1 MDQQN
6 QFDAMLEGIRK
17 LQIEE
22 TDTPSKQNMASQQET
37 PTETPLHLQPK
48 NDRALKKS
56 QQLDEIIQK
65 LHALKTLETE
75 DRRKEDEKRRE
86 QMKALELE
94 RDTALQQAKK
104 KEEEFID
111 FLRRAERGEADLQ
124 LEAKNL
130 QKNGERR
137 LKNGDL
143 ELQKKDLVLELKHET
158 DELQNK
164 DALVQNRDKKLK
176 DKNRHVQDMEM
187 KLQDTE
193 TKLRNTET
201 ELQDTKNALQVTLT
215 ALETSEILT
224 KERVAELEERDRQL
238 EEKDSQ
244 LQEEKESKDR
254 QLESKDR
261 HLEEK
266 DRQLQ
271 EVNSLS
277 REKDIELSNQ
287 AKLLQFS
294 TIGEYLTKCHV
305 SYIPTVQMNA
315 YQRTP
320 HSLTKQ
326 KDRYGPT
333 HANLWEGFLGEQ
345 KKIFEQVCNTIG
357 PDLREFPRLITVEE
371 IASNI
376 RPIASEKE
384 LEMFINT
391 YVENPVRHV
400 MKKLFSADPQG
411 EVCKVQGKEL
421 DFRYYYFAEDMD
433 DIIDTIEEHAAVQ
446 EVQGKE
452 STNASE
458 DIPDTTIDIA
468 DPDTIKKPAPVQEVQ
483 EVQEKKSTKA
493 SKARTQE
500 GTFRP
505 DGMCVLIKWQ
515 AGQKGSILIFPYECK
530 PPHNLTNKDLDVIL
544 KLLGSFWTAKR
555 PVGIL
560 LQAWNSVRYAL
571 VQIYD
576 YMVRSLSEFGILTTG
591 TAIVFLRIDWANGA
605 KTLQYHLARPAF
617 DAAQA
622 SEADVAPLS
631 AVGQYVSF
639 IVRALKESQHGN
651 HKTRMGRM
659 DTRKTLSKVTM
670 GTATNTNAASAS
682 TSGTA
687 MR

>member
-158 DELQNK
+158 AELQNK

-201 ELQDTKNALQVTLT
+201 ELQDTKNALQVTQT
-215 ALETSEILT
+215 ALETTKTSEMLT
-224 KERVAELEERDRQL
+224 QERVAELEKRDRQLEEEKESKDRQL
-238 EEKDSQ
+238 EEKDRQ
-244 LQEEKESKDR
+244 LEEEKESKDR
-254 QLESKDR
+254 QLESRDR
-261 HLEEK
+261 QLESRDRQLESK

-345 KKIFEQVCNTIG
+345 KKIFEQ
-357 PDLREFPRLITVEE
+357 
-371 IASNI
+371 
-376 RPIASEKE
+376 
-384 LEMFINT
+384 
-391 YVENPVRHV
+391 
-400 MKKLFSADPQG
+400 
-411 EVCKVQGKEL
+411 
-421 DFRYYYFAEDMD
+421 
-433 DIIDTIEEHAAVQ
+433 
-446 EVQGKE
+446 
-452 STNASE
+452 
-458 DIPDTTIDIA
+458 
-468 DPDTIKKPAPVQEVQ
+468 
-483 EVQEKKSTKA
+483 
-493 SKARTQE
+493 
-500 GTFRP
+500 
-505 DGMCVLIKWQ
+505 
-515 AGQKGSILIFPYECK
+515 
-530 PPHNLTNKDLDVIL
+530 
-544 KLLGSFWTAKR
+544 
-555 PVGIL
+555 
-560 LQAWNSVRYAL
+560 
-571 VQIYD
+571 
-576 YMVRSLSEFGILTTG
+576 
-591 TAIVFLRIDWANGA
+591 
-605 KTLQYHLARPAF
+605 
-617 DAAQA
+617 
-622 SEADVAPLS
+622 
-631 AVGQYVSF
+631 
-639 IVRALKESQHGN
+639 
-651 HKTRMGRM
+651 
-659 DTRKTLSKVTM
+659 
-670 GTATNTNAASAS
+670 
-682 TSGTA
+682 
-687 MR
+687 

>member
-158 DELQNK
+158 AELQNK

-201 ELQDTKNALQVTLT
+201 ELQDTKNALQVTQT
-215 ALETSEILT
+215 ALETTKTSEMLT
-224 KERVAELEERDRQL
+224 QERVAELEKRDRQL
-238 EEKDSQ
+238 E
-244 LQEEKESKDR
+244 EEKESKDR
-254 QLESKDR
+254 QLESRDR
-261 HLEEK
+261 QLESRDRQLESK

-446 EVQGKE
+446 EVQGKK

-458 DIPDTTIDIA
+458 DIPDTTIDIP
-468 DPDTIKKPAPVQEVQ
+468 DPDTIEKPAPVQ

-505 DGMCVLIKWQ
+505 DG
-515 AGQKGSILIFPYECK
+515 
-530 PPHNLTNKDLDVIL
+530 
-544 KLLGSFWTAKR
+544 
-555 PVGIL
+555 
-560 LQAWNSVRYAL
+560 
-571 VQIYD
+571 
-576 YMVRSLSEFGILTTG
+576 
-591 TAIVFLRIDWANGA
+591 
-605 KTLQYHLARPAF
+605 
-617 DAAQA
+617 
-622 SEADVAPLS
+622 
-631 AVGQYVSF
+631 
-639 IVRALKESQHGN
+639 
-651 HKTRMGRM
+651 
-659 DTRKTLSKVTM
+659 
-670 GTATNTNAASAS
+670 
-682 TSGTA
+682 
-687 MR
+687 

>member
-143 ELQKKDLVLELKHET
+143 ELQKKDLVLELKQKT
-158 DELQNK
+158 AELQNK
-164 DALVQNRDKKLK
+164 DALLQDRDKKLEE
-176 DKNRHVQDMEM
+176 KNRHVQDMEIKLQDM
-187 KLQDTE
+187 ETKLQDTE
-193 TKLRNTET
+193 M
-201 ELQDTKNALQVTLT
+201 ELQDTKNSLQVTQN
-215 ALETSEILT
+215 ALETSEIRT
-224 KERVAELEERDRQL
+224 QERVAELEERDRQL
-238 EEKDSQ
+238 
-244 LQEEKESKDR
+244 QEG
-254 QLESKDR
+254 
-261 HLEEK
+261 
-266 DRQLQ
+266 
-271 EVNSLS
+271 NSLS
-277 REKDIELSNQ
+277 QEKDIELSNQ

-294 TIGEYLTKCHV
+294 TIGEYVTKCHV

-315 YQRTP
+315 YKRTP

-411 EVCKVQGKEL
+411 EV
-421 DFRYYYFAEDMD
+421 YMD
-433 DIIDTIEEHAAVQ
+433 DIIDTIEEHAPVQ
-446 EVQGKE
+446 EVQGKK

-468 DPDTIKKPAPVQEVQ
+468 DPDTIEKPAPVQEVQ

>member
-6 QFDAMLEGIRK
+6 QFDALLEGIRK

-22 TDTPSKQNMASQQET
+22 TDTPSKQNMVSQQET
-37 PTETPLHLQPK
+37 PIETLLHSQPK
-48 NDRALKKS
+48 NDRALQRL

-65 LHALKTLETE
+65 LLALKTLETE
-75 DRRKEDEKRRE
+75 DRRKEDEIRHEKME
-86 QMKALELE
+86 ALELE

-130 QKNGERR
+130 QKNEERR

-143 ELQKKDLVLELKHET
+143 ELQKKDLVLELKRET
-158 DELQNK
+158 AELQNK
-164 DALVQNRDKKLK
+164 DALVQDGDKKLK
-176 DKNRHVQDMEM
+176 DKNRQVQDMEM
-187 KLQDTE
+187 KLQD
-193 TKLRNTET
+193 KET
-201 ELQDTKNALQVTLT
+201 ELQETKNALQVTQN

-224 KERVAELEERDRQL
+224 QERVAELEERDRQL
-238 EEKDSQ
+238 EEKVSQ
-244 LQEEKESKDR
+244 LQES
-254 QLESKDR
+254 
-261 HLEEK
+261 
-266 DRQLQ
+266 
-271 EVNSLS
+271 NSLS
-277 REKDIELSNQ
+277 QKKDIELSEQ
-287 AKLLQFS
+287 ARLLQEKDLLLRFS

-315 YQRTP
+315 YKRTP

-333 HANLWEGFLGEQ
+333 HVNLWEGFLGEQ
-345 KKIFEQVCNTIG
+345 KEIFEQVCNTIG
-357 PDLREFPRLITVEE
+357 PDLRVFPRLITVEE

-400 MKKLFSADPQG
+400 MKKLFSVDPEG
-411 EVCKVQGKEL
+411 KVCKAQGKEL

-433 DIIDTIEEHAAVQ
+433 DIIDAIEEHAAVQ

-452 STNASE
+452 STN
-458 DIPDTTIDIA
+458 
-468 DPDTIKKPAPVQEVQ
+468 
-483 EVQEKKSTKA
+483 A

-639 IVRALKESQHGN
+639 IVRALKESKHGN